1 MDINMLLMAYGK
13 YFPAV
18 RMPEIKQALEQIGPD
33 NASQILAS
41 GFKDPMTALVL
52 GLFLGG
58 LGVDRFY
65 IGDNSIG
72 ALKLVVFIIGW
83 VITLITCGILF
94 FIPYIWNIIDLF
106 YIMDATKEK
115 NYQQLMTNLMYYNYS
130 S

>member
-1 MDINMLLMAYGK
+1 
-13 YFPAV
+13 
-18 RMPEIKQALEQIGPD
+18 
-33 NASQILAS
+33 
-41 GFKDPMTALVL
+41 MTALVL

-83 VITLITCGILF
+83 VIAVITCGIMF
-94 FIPYIWNIIDLF
+94 FVPYIWNIIDLF

-115 NYQQLMTNLMYYNYS
+115 NYMQLMTNIQYYNYS

>member
-1 MDINMLLMAYGK
+1 MLVMAYGK

-18 RMPEIKQALEQIGPD
+18 RLPEIKQMLEQIGPD
-33 NASQILAS
+33 NASQVLAS

-83 VITLITCGILF
+83 VIAVSELYFGCISPSAAGR
-94 FIPYIWNIIDLF
+94 
-106 YIMDATKEK
+106 
-115 NYQQLMTNLMYYNYS
+115 YNTVDK
-130 S
+130 